1 MGNAAVIVKADDV
14 AYPILQAPDLEV
26 QEKFLLDFGMDR
38 VARTEDHLYMRGEG
52 PQSFIHV
59 THLGEKKFVGM
70 AFEASAMDDVEK
82 LSRADGFS
90 AVEEMDSPGGGFRTH
105 GLDPDGNRI
114 ELIFGRK
121 QRQLDSD
128 LAAQEINVGG
138 IDHGNFRR
146 LNQIKRFPK
155 GQTPRIKRFGHIGIH
170 MGDVQASLDWYNI
183 HLGIIATDIVKP
195 PPADEDT
202 PIGGIFSRLDRGDKP
217 SDHHSI
223 FMVATNEITD
233 NKPGLNHVSY
243 EMVDIDDV
251 FMGHE
256 ILNKAGYELEWGI
269 GRHYLG
275 SQIFDYWRSPFG
287 HVHEHQTDGDV
298 FDNSFPPQ
306 VVNAGEVGD
315 PKDPARGQSQW
326 GPSLNPD
333 TFGDARGL

>member
-1 MGNAAVIVKADDV
+1 MKAAVPIVKADDV
-14 AYPILQAPDLEV
+14 AYPILQAPELNV
-26 QEKFLLDFGMDR
+26 QEQFLIDFGMHR
-38 VARTEDHLYMRGEG
+38 VSRTQDSLYMRGEG
-52 PQSFIHV
+52 PQPFVHV
-59 THLGEKKFVGM
+59 SHLGEKKFVGM
-70 AFEASAMDDVEK
+70 AFEACTIDDVK
-82 LSRADGFS
+82 NLSQAEGFS
-90 AVEEMDSPGGGFRTH
+90 PIEEMDSPGGGYRTH

-114 ELIFGRK
+114 ELIFGRER
-121 QRQLDSD
+121 RQLDDD

-138 IDHGNFRR
+138 VDHANFRR
-146 LNQIKRFPK
+146 LNRAKRFLK
-155 GQTPRIKRFGHIGIH
+155 GRTPRIKRFGHIAIH
-170 MGDVQASLDWYNI
+170 MSDLGASLDWYNR

-195 PPADEDT
+195 PPADEQT
-202 PIGGIFSRLDRGDKP
+202 PVGGIFSRLDRGDKP

-223 FMVATNEITD
+223 FMIATSDLAD

-243 EMVDIDDV
+243 EMIDIDDV

-256 ILNKAGYELEWGI
+256 ILDKAGYEPEWGI

-306 VVNAGEVGD
+306 IVNAGELGD
-315 PKDPARGQSQW
+315 PDDRARGQSQW
-326 GPSLNPD
+326 GPPLNPD